1 MKRKRFIKLSMGVLG
16 LTRNEDEANAVA
28 SMVRCGSLRF
38 RNRSSEDAEKDCEAE
53 KEICKG

>member
-1 MKRKRFIKLSMGVLG
+1 MKRKRFIKLLMGVLG
-16 LTRNEDEANAVA
+16 LTRNEANAVA
-28 SMVRCGSLRF
+28 SMVRGGSLRF